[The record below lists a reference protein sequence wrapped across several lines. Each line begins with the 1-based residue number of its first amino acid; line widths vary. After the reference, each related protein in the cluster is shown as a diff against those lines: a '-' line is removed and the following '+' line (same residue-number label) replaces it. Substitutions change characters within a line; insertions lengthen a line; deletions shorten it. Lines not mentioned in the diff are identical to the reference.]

1 MLLAGLGIS
10 DFVILAGI
18 VAFFVGGVA
27 VMRPSDRSR
36 LRRLESKLDLL
47 LKHFQ
52 IADASLDVVDGL
64 SAEVR
69 QLADAGQKIEAI
81 KVHREQTG
89 LGLKDAKDAVEAYLD
104 RR

>member
-1 MLLAGLGIS
+1 M
-10 DFVILAGI
+10 
-18 VAFFVGGVA
+18 
-27 VMRPSDRSR
+27 
-36 LRRLESKLDLL
+36 ESKLDLL

-52 IADASLDVVDGL
+52 IADASRDVVDGL

-89 LGLKDAKDAVEAYLD
+89 LGLKEAKDAVEAYLD